1 MKPRHN
7 KRLIEQTAAN
17 LIFCIQKE
25 GAARSLLAQKLKE
38 TGQHAQNFVNAYRYA
53 QELKQAA
60 QRGEKTDLKVYG
72 KRGEE
77 ITKAL
82 SDYVSAGRQTQI
94 F

>member
-1 MKPRHN
+1 MKPRLN
-7 KRLIEQTAAN
+7 KRLIEQTALN

-25 GAARSLLAQKLKE
+25 GAARSLLARKLKE
-38 TGQHAQNFVNAYRYA
+38 TGQQAQNFVNAYRYA

-60 QRGEKTDLKVYG
+60 QDGKKTDLKQYG

-82 SDYVSAGRQTQI
+82 HDYVSAGRQINI